1 MKKVSYLLAALMV
14 VALGTGVATVTSSPA
29 YAQAEADKEKGPSIR
44 AEMGKLYQ
52 EVQAALNSKDYTAA
66 TDKVNAMAALDKIT
80 PYESYTVQ
88 RLRAAIAMGKND
100 QPAVIAAME
109 SMLGSEFLS
118 PAERKS
124 FTSSVAGTYFN
135 TKQYPKAR
143 EWATKYLQLDA
154 ESVQM
159 RNLIARTYYLEN
171 DFANCAKYM
180 EEILAADAKTGAKPS
195 EENLRLTYSAY
206 QNAKDNANSVRMLEK
221 MAEFYPQKETWADL
235 VYRLKTRPGFSDRLL
250 LDAYRIQFATDNVEE
265 GAEYVDMAELAM
277 LAGLPVE
284 AKIYIDAG
292 FEKKVVGA
300 GKDAV
305 KQKQLRDRIHKQAA
319 DDVKALDAGESTAKN
334 AKTGVGLVNIGYNY
348 VVNNQVERGIALME
362 QGIAKGGLKSL
373 DEAKLHLGM
382 AYLKVGNRDKAK
394 EIFAGLQGTDGS
406 AELGRYW
413 LLVQAEAKK

>member
-1 MKKVSYLLAALMV
+1 MKKTSYLLAALLV
-14 VALGTGVATVTSSPA
+14 VALGTGVATVTSTPA
-29 YAQAEADKEKGPSIR
+29 YAQAEADKNKGPSIR

-52 EVQAALNSKDYTAA
+52 EIQTALNNKDYAAA
-66 TDKVNAMAALDKIT
+66 TEKANAMAAMDKVT
-80 PYESYTVQ
+80 PYEMYTIQ

-100 QPAVIAAME
+100 QPAVAVAME
-109 SMLGSEFLS
+109 AMLASEFLS

-135 TKQYPKAR
+135 SKQYPKAR
-143 EWATKYLQLDA
+143 EWAKRYLELEADSA
-154 ESVQM
+154 QM

-171 DFANCAKYM
+171 DFVNSAKAM
-180 EEILAADAKTGAKPS
+180 EELLAADAKTGAKPS

-206 QNAKDNANSVRMLEK
+206 QNAKDNTNAARMLEK
-221 MAEFYPQKETWADL
+221 MVEFYPQKETWADL
-235 VYRLKTRPGFSDRLL
+235 IYRLKSRPGFSERLL

-292 FEKKVVGA
+292 FDKKLVGA

-305 KQKQLRDRIHKQAA
+305 KHKQLRDRIHKQAA
-319 DDVKALDAGESTAKN
+319 QDVKELDAGEATAKN

-348 VVNNQVERGIALME
+348 VVNNQVERGIALIE
-362 QGIAKGGLKSL
+362 QGISKGGLKSL

-382 AYLKVGNRDKAK
+382 AYLKAGKRDKAK
-394 EIFAGLQGTDGS
+394 EVFATIQSTDG
-406 AELGRYW
+406 AADLGRYW
-413 LLVQAEAKK
+413 LYVQSDASK

>member
-1 MKKVSYLLAALMV
+1 MKKTSYLLAALLV
-14 VALGTGVATVTSSPA
+14 VALGTGVATVTSTPA
-29 YAQAEADKEKGPSIR
+29 YAQAEADKNKGPSIR

-52 EVQAALNSKDYTAA
+52 EIQTALNNKDYAAA
-66 TDKVNAMAALDKIT
+66 TEKANAMAAMDKVT
-80 PYESYTVQ
+80 PYEMYTIQ

-100 QPAVIAAME
+100 QPAVAVAME
-109 SMLGSEFLS
+109 AMLASEFLS

-135 TKQYPKAR
+135 SKQYPKAR
-143 EWATKYLQLDA
+143 EWAQRYLELEADSA
-154 ESVQM
+154 QM

-171 DFANCAKYM
+171 DFANSAKAM
-180 EEILAADAKTGAKPS
+180 EELLAADAKTGAKPS

-206 QNAKDNANSVRMLEK
+206 QNAKDNTNAARMLEK
-221 MAEFYPQKETWADL
+221 MVEFYPQKETWADL
-235 VYRLKTRPGFSDRLL
+235 IYRLKSRPGFSERLL

-292 FEKKVVGA
+292 FDKKLVGA

-305 KQKQLRDRIHKQAA
+305 KHKQLRDRIHKQAA
-319 DDVKALDAGESTAKN
+319 QDVKELDAGEATAKN

-348 VVNNQVERGIALME
+348 VVNNQVERGIALIE
-362 QGIAKGGLKSL
+362 QGISKGGLKSL

-382 AYLKVGNRDKAK
+382 AYLKAGKRDQAK
-394 EIFAGLQGTDGS
+394 EVFATIQSTDG
-406 AELGRYW
+406 AADLGRYW
-413 LLVQAEAKK
+413 LYVQSDASK